1 MKPVKSLALI
11 YWADMFIKTK
21 FKRFL
26 QNRFKYKKEFITP
39 FEEISPQWLSK
50 IGRQKFYLLSAKNS
64 TAVCSFARKI
74 VIVGNSKRVRNFAV
88 W

>member
-11 YWADMFIKTK
+11 YLADMFIKTK

-50 IGRQKFYLLSAKNS
+50 IGRQKFYLLSAKKFD
-64 TAVCSFARKI
+64 VCSFICAENCNR
-74 VIVGNSKRVRNFAV
+74 
-88 W
+88 WQQ